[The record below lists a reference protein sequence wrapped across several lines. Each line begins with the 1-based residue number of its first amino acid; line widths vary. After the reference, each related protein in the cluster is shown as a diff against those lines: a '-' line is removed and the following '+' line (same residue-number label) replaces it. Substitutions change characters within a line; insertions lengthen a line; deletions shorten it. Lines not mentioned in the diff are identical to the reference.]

1 MSSVLVVT
9 PLVVASWPLL
19 SAAITA
25 AVGTMGFA
33 AAQNQQGARVRQ
45 INDAS
50 PKVRAEIELEDSEIL
65 AGTGATGELMVVER
79 DGIRAIFSRDA
90 RGALKLCVEGSGQ
103 SKAELKR
110 IGEALVGR
118 VTQQYAYH
126 RLVSELKERQMT
138 IIQER
143 VGEDQSIH
151 IRVRSG

>member
-1 MSSVLVVT
+1 MSSILVVT

-33 AAQNQQGARVRQ
+33 AAQNQGPRVRQ
-45 INDAS
+45 MID
-50 PKVRAEIELEDSEIL
+50 PKTRAEIELEDSEIL
-65 AGTGATGELMVVER
+65 AGTAGSGEQMVVER

-90 RGALKLCVEGSGQ
+90 RGALKLCIEGSGQ

-110 IGEALVGR
+110 LGEALVGR

-126 RLVSELKERQMT
+126 RLVSELKDRQMT
-138 IIQER
+138 ILQER
-143 VGEDQSIH
+143 VGEDQAIH

>member
-1 MSSVLVVT
+1 MSSVLVVA

-25 AVGTMGFA
+25 AVSTMGFA
-33 AAQNQQGARVRQ
+33 AAQNREGVHILQAT
-45 INDAS
+45 D

-65 AGTGATGELMVVER
+65 AGTGATGEQMVVER

-103 SKAELKR
+103 SKTELKR

-138 IIQER
+138 ILQER
-143 VGEDQSIH
+143 VGEDQAIH

>member
-1 MSSVLVVT
+1 MSSVLVVA

-25 AVGTMGFA
+25 AVSTMGFA
-33 AAQNQQGARVRQ
+33 AAQNREGVHILQAT
-45 INDAS
+45 D
-50 PKVRAEIELEDSEIL
+50 PKIRAEIELEDSEIL
-65 AGTGATGELMVVER
+65 AGTGATGEQMVVER

-110 IGEALVGR
+110 IGEALIGR

-138 IIQER
+138 ILQER
-143 VGEDQSIH
+143 VGEDQAIH

>member
-9 PLVVASWPLL
+9 PLVVASWPLM

-33 AAQNQQGARVRQ
+33 ASQNRGPRVRQ
-45 INDAS
+45 IID
-50 PKVRAEIELEDSEIL
+50 PKNRAEIELEDSEIL
-65 AGTGATGELMVVER
+65 AGSAGSSEQMIVER
-79 DGIRAIFSRDA
+79 DGIRAVFSRDA
-90 RGALKLCVEGSGQ
+90 RGALKLCMEGSGH

-110 IGEALVGR
+110 MGETLVGR

-126 RLVSELKERQMT
+126 RLMSELKDRRMT
-138 IIQER
+138 ILQER

-151 IRVRSG
+151 IRVRSN

>member
-1 MSSVLVVT
+1 MSSVLVVA

-33 AAQNQQGARVRQ
+33 AAQNRQGVHILQ
-45 INDAS
+45 PTD
-50 PKVRAEIELEDSEIL
+50 PKIRAEIELEDSEIL
-65 AGTGATGELMVVER
+65 AGTSATGEQMVVER

-90 RGALKLCVEGSGQ
+90 RGALKLCVEGNGQ

-138 IIQER
+138 ILQES
-143 VGEDQSIH
+143 VGEDQAIH

>member
-1 MSSVLVVT
+1 MSSILVVT

-33 AAQNQQGARVRQ
+33 AAQNQGPRVRQ
-45 INDAS
+45 MID
-50 PKVRAEIELEDSEIL
+50 PKTRAEIELEDSEIL
-65 AGTGATGELMVVER
+65 AGTAGSGEQMVVER

-90 RGALKLCVEGSGQ
+90 RGALKLCIEGSGQ

-110 IGEALVGR
+110 LGEALVGR

-126 RLVSELKERQMT
+126 KLVSELKDRQMT
-138 IIQER
+138 ILQER
-143 VGEDQSIH
+143 VGEDQAIH

>member
-25 AVGTMGFA
+25 AIGTMGFA
-33 AAQNQQGARVRQ
+33 ASQHQGPRIRELAG
-45 INDAS
+45 S
-50 PKVRAEIELEDSEIL
+50 KTRAEIELEDSEIL
-65 AGTGATGELMVVER
+65 AGTAGTGEQMVVER
-79 DGIRAIFSRDA
+79 DGIKAVFSRDA

-118 VTQQYAYH
+118 VAQQYAYH

-138 IIQER
+138 ILEER
-143 VGEDQSIH
+143 VGSDQAIH
-151 IRVRSG
+151 IRVRNG